1 MHVLQNLHLIF
12 GTKKQTK
19 KLMDLIH
26 QLKVCFVVTKMIL
39 SAVADTSQMM
49 MLSFNRRFIFRDDVV
64 TFTPR
69 SPKDSLVYSQPILSW
84 LKIIVAALLVLHSY

>member
-1 MHVLQNLHLIF
+1 
-12 GTKKQTK
+12 
-19 KLMDLIH
+19 MDLIH

-49 MLSFNRRFIFRDDVV
+49 MLLFNRRLIFRGDVV

-69 SPKDSLVYSQPILSW
+69 SPKDSLVYSLPILSW
-84 LKIIVAALLVLHSY
+84 LKIVAALLVLVIQLSFKGFQKLLRGMRCIFYCFL

>member
-39 SAVADTSQMM
+39 SAVADTCAVFSTVSYKYTCDSFVRTTKTLKFGVPSAVEMC
-49 MLSFNRRFIFRDDVV
+49 LS
-64 TFTPR
+64 
-69 SPKDSLVYSQPILSW
+69 SW
-84 LKIIVAALLVLHSY
+84 WKREGAI